1 MMQWILYGKESQLT
15 DSLDNQ
21 DWYGQGVETEKV
33 SLKED
38 STGKAIIMRVFEFS
52 LPPFD
57 NEDDMPSEAELVEA
71 HKSKI
76 TAFLWRDELVP
87 VMDYKAVISDDKKS
101 FKVFATAQ
109 AKAGSNVLE
118 TPEKLNING

>member
-1 MMQWILYGKESQLT
+1 MQWILFGKESQLT

-21 DWYGQGVETEKV
+21 DWYGQGVETDPIKLE
-33 SLKED
+33 ED
-38 STGKAIIMRVFEFS
+38 GTGKAIIMRVFEFT
-52 LPPFD
+52 LPPFEND
-57 NEDDMPSEAELVEA
+57 NDLPTEAELVEA

-87 VMDYKAVISDDKKS
+87 VMDYKAVISADKKS

-118 TPEKLNING
+118 KPQQLNG

>member
-15 DSLDNQ
+15 SSSDNF
-21 DWYGQGVETEKV
+21 DWYGQGVETDNV

-38 STGKAIIMRVFEFS
+38 STGKAIIMRVFEFT

-57 NEDDMPSEAELVEA
+57 NDNDLPTEAELVEA

-87 VMDYKAVISDDKKS
+87 VMDYKAVISTDKKT
-101 FKVFATAQ
+101 FKIFATAQ
-109 AKAGSNVLE
+109 AKAGSNILE
-118 TPEKLNING
+118 KPEKLNG

>member
-1 MMQWILYGKESQLT
+1 MMQWILSGKVKQLT

-21 DWYGQGVETEKV
+21 DWYGQGVETDPVNLE
-33 SLKED
+33 ED
-38 STGKAIIMRVFEFS
+38 GSGKAIIMRVFEFT
-52 LPPFD
+52 LPPF
-57 NEDDMPSEAELVEA
+57 ESDDDLPTEAELVEA

-87 VMDYKAVISDDKKS
+87 VMDYKAVISADKKS

-118 TPEKLNING
+118 KPQQLNG